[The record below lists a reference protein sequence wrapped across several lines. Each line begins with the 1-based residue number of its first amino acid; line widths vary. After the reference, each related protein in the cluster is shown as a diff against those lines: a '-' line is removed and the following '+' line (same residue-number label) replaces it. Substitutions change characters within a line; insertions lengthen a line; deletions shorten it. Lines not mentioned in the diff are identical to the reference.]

1 MNERDRKMNRKLL
14 SITMMLAIL
23 STLVLAA
30 PASAETNQSVEIGDI
45 FLPPEEYLSVE
56 CQSSL
61 EIPSITPG
69 SPAIAEVENTH
80 ILELTINVREEVSNV
95 GLTVQQLVENFPTK
109 FAAEGEAGEGEYY
122 QNGVHDILIDIS
134 ISIAYRY
141 FRFIPEGI
149 SDAQI
154 ENVIIE
160 FEVEKSWIS
169 EHSIDEES
177 ITFGRFDQENMLEVL
192 PTTRL
197 GEDTASHIY
206 FTSTSPGLSYFAIV
220 GVGEE
225 GPPENVPENVQFSNL
240 RISPES
246 VSPEEPVTISVD
258 ITNLGENQVAC
269 PVTLRVNGVL
279 KNSETITL
287 DGGETETVE
296 FTVTEGVPGTYDV
309 EVDGQTGSF
318 EVIEHEEG
326 EPSGAPVLGI
336 VMMAIVA
343 VSVVLLLYGRRKWI

>member
-1 MNERDRKMNRKLL
+1 MNRKLL
-14 SITMMLAIL
+14 SITVTLAML
-23 STLVLAA
+23 STLTLAA
-30 PASAETNQSVEIGDI
+30 PALAETTHPVAEIHI
-45 FLPPEEYLSVE
+45 FLPPEEILSVE

-61 EIPSITPG
+61 EIPSITPE
-69 SPAIAEVENTH
+69 SPTTVEVENTH
-80 ILELTINVREEVSNV
+80 IHELTINVNEEVSNV
-95 GLTVQQLVENFPTK
+95 RLIVQQLVENFENLSTK
-109 FAAEGEAGEGEYY
+109 FAAEGEVGEGEYY

-134 ISIAYRY
+134 ISRAYRY

-160 FEVEKSWIS
+160 FEVERSWIS

-206 FTSTSPGLSYFAIV
+206 FTSTSPSLSYFAIV

-225 GPPENVPENVQFSNL
+225 GPSENVSPSENVQFSNL
-240 RISPES
+240 QISPES

-258 ITNLGENQVAC
+258 VTNLGENQATC
-269 PVTLRVNGVL
+269 PVTLRINGVL
-279 KNSETITL
+279 KDSETVTL

-296 FTVTEGVPGTYDV
+296 FTVTEGTPGTYDV

-343 VSVVLLLYGRRKWI
+343 VSVVVLLYGRRKWT

>member
-1 MNERDRKMNRKLL
+1 MNRKLL
-14 SITMMLAIL
+14 SITVMLAML
-23 STLVLAA
+23 STLTLAT
-30 PASAETNQSVEIGDI
+30 PALAETTRPVVEFHI
-45 FLPPEEYLSVE
+45 FLPPEEILSVE

-61 EIPSITPG
+61 EIPSITPE
-69 SPAIAEVENTH
+69 SPMTIEVENTH
-80 ILELTINVREEVSNV
+80 IHELTINVKEEVSSV
-95 GLTVQQLVENFPTK
+95 GLIVQQLVENFENFPTK
-109 FAAEGEAGEGEYY
+109 LAAKEGF
-122 QNGVHDILIDIS
+122 QIDIQ
-134 ISIAYRY
+134 IPKAYRY

-160 FEVEKSWIS
+160 FDVERSWIS
-169 EHSIDEES
+169 EHLIDEES
-177 ITFGRFDQENMLEVL
+177 ITFGRFDQDNMLEVL

-206 FTSTSPGLSYFAIV
+206 FASTSPSLSYFAIV
-220 GVGEE
+220 GVGDE
-225 GPPENVPENVQFSNL
+225 GPPENVPPSENVQFSNL

-258 ITNLGENQVAC
+258 VTNLGENQAAC
-269 PVTLRVNGVL
+269 PVTLRINGVL
-279 KNSETITL
+279 KDSETVTL

-296 FTVTEGVPGTYDV
+296 FTVTEGISGTYDV

-343 VSVVLLLYGRRKWI
+343 VFVVVLLYGRRKWI

>member
-1 MNERDRKMNRKLL
+1 MNRKLL
-14 SITMMLAIL
+14 SITVTLAML
-23 STLVLAA
+23 STLTLAM
-30 PASAETNQSVEIGDI
+30 PALAETTQPVELHI
-45 FLPPEEYLSVE
+45 FLPPEEILSVE

-61 EIPSITPG
+61 EIPSITPD

-95 GLTVQQLVENFPTK
+95 GLTVQQLVENFENLPTK

-258 ITNLGENQVAC
+258 ITNLGENQVVC
-269 PVTLRVNGVL
+269 PVTLRINGVL
-279 KNSETITL
+279 KGSETVTL

-318 EVIEHEEG
+318 EVLEHEEG

-343 VSVVLLLYGRRKWI
+343 VFVVLLLYGRRKWI